1 MFLKI
6 GHRWAAGYE
15 PENTLASFQK
25 AIDLNVDMIELDVY
39 LCKTGELV
47 VLHDPKVDRTTNGI
61 GYIEDKTFEELRKL
75 DAGKG
80 EKIPT
85 LQEVLDLVDK
95 RVQVNIELKWADT
108 ATAVGDLIQEYINTK
123 ERKTEHFVV
132 SSFNHY
138 ELQTFKKQHPQIRI
152 GALLWEIPLGLAK
165 FWVELDAWS
174 VNLCNEFINQ
184 EFVDDGHQRWL
195 KVLVWTTND
204 LDDIEKM
211 KNLWIDWAFS
221 NFPDRL

>member
-15 PENTLASFQK
+15 PENTLASFKK

-61 GYIEDKTFEELRKL
+61 GYIEEKTFEEVRNL

-85 LQEVLDLVDK
+85 LKEVFELTNRKVK
-95 RVQVNIELKWADT
+95 INIELKWAGT
-108 ATAVGDLIQEYINTK
+108 AKPVSKLIKEYVENKWREYDDFMI
-123 ERKTEHFVV
+123 
-132 SSFNHY
+132 SSFDHY
-138 ELQTFKKQHPQIRI
+138 ELKLFNEIMPQIKI
-152 GALLWEIPLGLAK
+152 WVLMWEIPLGLAE
-165 FWVELDAWS
+165 FWEKLNAYS
-174 VNLCNEFINQ
+174 VNLCNEFVNQ
-184 EFVDDGHQRWL
+184 IFVDDAHQRGF
-195 KVLVWTTND
+195 KVFIWTASD
-204 LDDIEKM
+204 FDDIEKM
-211 KNLWIDWAFS
+211 KALWVDGIFS

>member
-15 PENTLASFQK
+15 PENTLASFKK

-61 GYIEDKTFEELRKL
+61 GYIEEKTFEEVRNL

-85 LQEVLDLVDK
+85 LKEVFELTNRKVK
-95 RVQVNIELKWADT
+95 INIELKWAGT
-108 ATAVGDLIQEYINTK
+108 AKPVSKLIKEYVENKWREYDDFMI
-123 ERKTEHFVV
+123 
-132 SSFNHY
+132 SSFDHY
-138 ELQTFKKQHPQIRI
+138 ELKWNNASDKNMSFDVRNSTWTSRI
-152 GALLWEIPLGLAK
+152 L
-165 FWVELDAWS
+165 
-174 VNLCNEFINQ
+174 
-184 EFVDDGHQRWL
+184 R
-195 KVLVWTTND
+195 KVKR
-204 LDDIEKM
+204 I
-211 KNLWIDWAFS
+211 FS
-221 NFPDRL
+221 QFM